1 MKKLDD
7 LAKEKESEHQVFDA
21 PVNTSITCGCCS
33 ELPTIQ
39 PVTRRKAVDNEYG
52 DEEHGHFDHR
62 KKRQLFS
69 DKLLI
74 IIGLVLTIPIVLLEL
89 FLPHSPTTGFIMLA
103 LATPA
108 QILLGRPFFTD
119 SSKQ

>member
-7 LAKEKESEHQVFDA
+7 MAKQKESEHQVFDA
-21 PVNTSITCGCCS
+21 PVNTSITYGCCS

-39 PVTRRKAVDNEYG
+39 PVTRRNAVDNEYD
-52 DEEHGHFDHR
+52 DEEHGQSDLQ

-74 IIGLVLTIPIVLLEL
+74 IIGLALTIAIV
-89 FLPHSPTTGFIMLA
+89 TWYAGIYV
-103 LATPA
+103 
-108 QILLGRPFFTD
+108 
-119 SSKQ
+119 KN